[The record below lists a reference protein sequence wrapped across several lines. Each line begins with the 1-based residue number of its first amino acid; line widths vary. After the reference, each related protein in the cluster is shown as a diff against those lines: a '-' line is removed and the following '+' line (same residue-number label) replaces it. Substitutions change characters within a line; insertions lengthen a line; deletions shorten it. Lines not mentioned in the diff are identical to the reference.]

1 MNGNCSHCTVEASAG
16 TGKTTWITRQAV
28 RLLAEQH
35 ARLDQLLL
43 VTYTERAPGNVKP
56 RLRAALEQARAEI
69 PDRRAPL
76 QTALD
81 GFDQAQVYTIHAFC
95 MSILRDHPFETGF
108 DFRPVL
114 VNDKELLQ
122 TCLREAQ
129 RIDWPAT
136 YRDRLAN
143 VLESVG

>member
-16 TGKTTWITRQAV
+16 TRKTTWITRQV
-28 RLLAEQH
+28 VQLLADQH
-35 ARLDQLLL
+35 ARLEQLLL
-43 VTYTERAPGNVKP
+43 VPYPERATGDLKA
-56 RLRAALEQARAEI
+56 RLRAALEQARAET

-81 GFDQAQVYTIHAFC
+81 GFDQAQVYTIHGFC

-114 VNDKELLQ
+114 VND
-122 TCLREAQ
+122 
-129 RIDWPAT
+129 
-136 YRDRLAN
+136 
-143 VLESVG
+143 